1 MEAKTLQKIS
11 TQVYRQFPEMKGI
24 KPKTRKQTGAEAKA
38 ITYTLTY
45 QTKVETSDG
54 RLMPRTVRVVA
65 TDTGAIIKI
74 TTSH

>member
-1 MEAKTLQKIS
+1 MDAKALQKIS
-11 TQVYRQFPEMKGI
+11 NQVYRQFPEMKGI
-24 KPKTRKQTGAEAKA
+24 KPKTRQQTGAIAKA

-54 RLMPRTVRVVA
+54 RMMPRTVRVVA
-65 TDTGAIIKI
+65 TEAGAIMKI